1 MSGLQARGLAKRYG
15 ARRVFGPLDFD
26 VASGTV
32 VAVVGRNGAGKSSLL
47 KIVAHLER
55 ATRGSIGWRDE
66 KSSAVESEELRAL
79 CGLSAPD
86 ASWPRELTAL
96 ENLEFVARVR
106 GLDKSSSDLMAHLED
121 FGLRGRDASL
131 TGDLS
136 SGLRTRLSLALATLH
151 APPILLLDEPSA
163 NLDEAGREL
172 VQRVLVQQRACGIT
186 LLATNDDREV
196 EWCDVRIEL

>member
-1 MSGLQARGLAKRYG
+1 M
-15 ARRVFGPLDFD
+15 FGPLDFE

-32 VAVVGRNGAGKSSLL
+32 VAVVGRNGAGKSTLL
-47 KIVAHLER
+47 KIVAQLER
-55 ATRGSIGWRDE
+55 ATRGEVKWRDGN
-66 KSSAVESEELRAL
+66 SSSDVESEELCSL

-106 GLDKSSSDLMAHLED
+106 GLDKSTQSLMAHLEN

-172 VQRVLVQQRACGIT
+172 VQRVLVEQRERGIT

-196 EWCDVRIEL
+196 EWCDTGIEL